1 MKGQSMAVFPGRAA
15 SDDLQFVEQRREVR
29 VVVRVPGRCSLANR
43 RDSNGNCR
51 QFACRAVSISA
62 TNLILATSVSAA
74 IRERVVAYF
83 EEFGEIQ
90 GAIVRVL
97 DGGIDIWIVANSEDR
112 ARLLHKLVWL
122 EKNANYDIPDVRKH
136 KRRIPQ
142 DPITTLILSDGGMLR
157 CFVIDMSASGVAVSA
172 DIVPEIG
179 AVLAVGKV
187 AGKVVRHFPEGFA
200 VQFQYPQNISKIEQ
214 LLIDKC

>member
-1 MKGQSMAVFPGRAA
+1 MAVFPGRAA

-83 EEFGEIQ
+83 EEFGEI
-90 GAIVRVL
+90 
-97 DGGIDIWIVANSEDR
+97 
-112 ARLLHKLVWL
+112 
-122 EKNANYDIPDVRKH
+122 
-136 KRRIPQ
+136 
-142 DPITTLILSDGGMLR
+142 
-157 CFVIDMSASGVAVSA
+157 
-172 DIVPEIG
+172 
-179 AVLAVGKV
+179 
-187 AGKVVRHFPEGFA
+187 
-200 VQFQYPQNISKIEQ
+200 
-214 LLIDKC
+214 